1 MKLSGAETYSFVW
14 EWRTRAGTWKGVF
27 VFSVDLRKPELL
39 SLHFIGDTQIGKKKK
54 KKREEIKCT
63 NKCKIRHSPVI
74 LLSKGLLPW
83 TSRCYHWDI
92 PSNVIHIEII
102 YYEDNQYLFTSFLFL
117 SPSAWPITSTQHTHT
132 KSLCTLCC
140 HPSSLPEQ
148 NQCSVKQYRPI
159 EPQFPTVV
167 VGQHLL
173 QVSISEWTQGPHIF
187 ANNQQPMVNFGGLTR
202 NVPGMAHAPAVDIFT
217 NLLRFLPAPRQLPCD
232 DA

>member
-1 MKLSGAETYSFVW
+1 MKDKSRHMERCLCVLCWSQETWIAFSPFY
-14 EWRTRAGTWKGVF
+14 WRYTNR
-27 VFSVDLRKPELL
+27 
-39 SLHFIGDTQIGKKKK
+39 KKKK

-102 YYEDNQYLFTSFLFL
+102 YYEDNQYLFTSCLFL

-148 NQCSVKQYRPI
+148 NQCSAKQYRPI
-159 EPQFPTVV
+159 EP
-167 VGQHLL
+167 
-173 QVSISEWTQGPHIF
+173 
-187 ANNQQPMVNFGGLTR
+187 
-202 NVPGMAHAPAVDIFT
+202 
-217 NLLRFLPAPRQLPCD
+217 
-232 DA
+232 

>member
-54 KKREEIKCT
+54 KRREEIKCT

-92 PSNVIHIEII
+92 PSNVIHIEIT

-117 SPSAWPITSTQHTHT
+117 SPSAWSITSTQHTHT
-132 KSLCTLCC
+132 KSPLHTVL
-140 HPSSLPEQ
+140 PSQLTPWAEPVFSKAIPSHWALIPNSGGWSTSSPSLYQ
-148 NQCSVKQYRPI
+148 WMNSRTSHFC
-159 EPQFPTVV
+159 
-167 VGQHLL
+167 
-173 QVSISEWTQGPHIF
+173 
-187 ANNQQPMVNFGGLTR
+187 QQPAAYGKFR
-202 NVPGMAHAPAVDIFT
+202 WAD
-217 NLLRFLPAPRQLPCD
+217 
-232 DA
+232 

>member
-1 MKLSGAETYSFVW
+1 MHKQMQNKT
-14 EWRTRAGTWKGVF
+14 
-27 VFSVDLRKPELL
+27 FSSNPA
-39 SLHFIGDTQIGKKKK
+39 
-54 KKREEIKCT
+54 
-63 NKCKIRHSPVI
+63 
-74 LLSKGLLPW
+74 LPW

-92 PSNVIHIEII
+92 PSNVIHIEIT
-102 YYEDNQYLFTSFLFL
+102 YYEDNQYLFTSCLFL

>member
-54 KKREEIKCT
+54 KEGG
-63 NKCKIRHSPVI
+63 NKMHKQMQNKTFSSNPA
-74 LLSKGLLPW
+74 LPW

-92 PSNVIHIEII
+92 PSNVIHIEIT

-132 KSLCTLCC
+132 KSPLHTVL
-140 HPSSLPEQ
+140 PSQLTPWAEPVFSKAILSHWAPIPNSGGWSTSSPSLYQ
-148 NQCSVKQYRPI
+148 WMNSRTSHFC
-159 EPQFPTVV
+159 
-167 VGQHLL
+167 
-173 QVSISEWTQGPHIF
+173 
-187 ANNQQPMVNFGGLTR
+187 QQPAAYGKFR
-202 NVPGMAHAPAVDIFT
+202 WAD
-217 NLLRFLPAPRQLPCD
+217 
-232 DA
+232 